1 MDFRWPRLDWTMFA
15 FAAVAVYG
23 AFLAAMFFAHFWL
36 VDAHGHIVANDF
48 IDVWTAGHMAW
59 SGHAAQVYDWQAHRA
74 AETAVAG
81 QAFDGYFGW
90 HYPPP
95 FLFVAMALASV
106 PYVVAFFAILI
117 ATLPLYLLVTDRIA
131 QTKQAWLFALAFPA
145 TLMDLWVGQNGFLT
159 AALIGGTLLL
169 LEEQPLLSGIC
180 LGLLTYKP
188 QFGILFPF
196 VLLASGHWRTCLAAA
211 LTAGCMIGL
220 SWLAFGSE
228 TWIAFFHSVP
238 HTSEMILGSG
248 RAGWNKLQ
256 TIYGFLRWAGA
267 SDGAAWSAQI
277 ATALLL
283 LAGLIAMWRS
293 RLPFALRAAALCVC
307 TLLATPYAYIYDFP
321 LLALAIA
328 FLYRDRAF
336 NRYETGIVGAACL
349 LILAFP
355 WTGAPLGLASSLLVA
370 SLVSRRA
377 RVLIPAREK
386 TPSRFEL
393 DKLAVAGA
401 GAVVFAYAAA
411 LAMMFVRHLWIVDA
425 KGRPLVIDFVEVW
438 VAGLSVLSG
447 NPSAP
452 YDWRLHHAAQVA
464 VVGHPFAGFLGWHY
478 PPLFLFVAAALAAL
492 PYVPAFIAWVCAT
505 AALYAFAIWKIA
517 KRSEAALIALAMPAA
532 LGCAVVGQN
541 GFFTA
546 AIIGAALLALESR
559 PWIAGLFLG
568 LLTYKPQF
576 GLLFPLVLL
585 LDGNW
590 RALASATI
598 ATAALLA
605 LSWLT
610 FGEAPFEA
618 FFSYLPVTANA
629 ILGHGTAGFEKLQSI
644 YGLARW
650 LGANGT
656 TAWLAHGAATLAA
669 AFGVIWLWK
678 RDVPYA
684 LKAAALAS
692 ATLIATPYLYMY
704 DFPLLAVPFA
714 FLFRARAF
722 DRVEIGAIVAVN
734 AVMLIFAWTAVPVG
748 PLLALLPAA
757 LIARRLMP
765 APAGDIAL
773 QRA

>member
-1 MDFRWPRLDWTMFA
+1 MATILIWSMDFRWPRLDWTMFA
-15 FAAVAVYG
+15 FAAGAVYG

-74 AETAVAG
+74 AEIAVAG

-238 HTSEMILGSG
+238 RTSEMILGSG

-349 LILAFP
+349 LILALP

-377 RVLIPAREK
+377 RVLIPARQK

-478 PPLFLFVAAALAAL
+478 PPLFLFVAAALAAQ

-559 PWIAGLFLG
+559 PGSPVCSSVFSPTNRNSVCCSTGVAARWKLAGACLRHDRDRRIACAIMAHVWCSAIRS
-568 LLTYKPQF
+568 
-576 GLLFPLVLL
+576 VLL
-585 LDGNW
+585 LSACHRERDPGPRHGRFRKTAKHLWSGALVGCERHHSVARAW
-590 RALASATI
+590 RGDACGRVRRDLAMEARRSIRAEGRGTRQRH
-598 ATAALLA
+598 ADRDA
-605 LSWLT
+605 LSL
-610 FGEAPFEA
+610 
-618 FFSYLPVTANA
+618 YVRLPVV
-629 ILGHGTAGFEKLQSI
+629 GC
-644 YGLARW
+644 
-650 LGANGT
+650 
-656 TAWLAHGAATLAA
+656 
-669 AFGVIWLWK
+669 
-678 RDVPYA
+678 
-684 LKAAALAS
+684 
-692 ATLIATPYLYMY
+692 
-704 DFPLLAVPFA
+704 AV
-714 FLFRARAF
+714 R
-722 DRVEIGAIVAVN
+722 
-734 AVMLIFAWTAVPVG
+734 VPVSR
-748 PLLALLPAA
+748 P
-757 LIARRLMP
+757 RL
-765 APAGDIAL
+765 
-773 QRA
+773 